1 MDMSFMSKFLAVGK
15 DAGERLNRLV
25 TADINPRP
33 NTSPSTGTGPSP
45 SPTHGTASNTG
56 LGSEL
61 ASGLGL
67 GLGSGQGME
76 LDSKRVGSES
86 GVGLISYC
94 QLLNEDG
101 KMEGDITVSKLG
113 EDRYMVIATDT
124 MHRQVRTWLNR
135 HLVEMKDGQGEMR
148 DGHVYVQDVTGS
160 YAQLNIQGPQ
170 SRQLMQVGEVVCP
183 CFSCFTPAF
192 YLFPS
197 CPSPS
202 CPSLPCRPSFLPLVF
217 CPITSLSPL
226 VPVPLFLSALLSA
239 TFFLPL
245 SFLPSFFFQSHPCL
259 LSFLPPLYFLSSFD
273 STISIYTTNLLLLT

>member
-1 MDMSFMSKFLAVGK
+1 MDMSFMSKFLVVGK

-33 NTSPSTGTGPSP
+33 STSPSTGTGPSP
-45 SPTHGTASNTG
+45 STSPSPTHGASLNT
-56 LGSEL
+56 
-61 ASGLGL
+61 

-76 LDSKRVGSES
+76 LISRRVGSES

-124 MHRQVRTWLNR
+124 MHRHVKAWLNR
-135 HLVEMKDGQGEMR
+135 HLVEMRDGQGERRDGQGEMR
-148 DGHVYVQDVTGS
+148 DSHVYVQDVTGS

-183 CFSCFTPAF
+183 CFSCFTTAF
-192 YLFPS
+192 YNFPS
-197 CPSPS
+197 CPSP
-202 CPSLPCRPSFLPLVF
+202 PF

-226 VPVPLFLSALLSA
+226 LLVPLLLS
-239 TFFLPL
+239 
-245 SFLPSFFFQSHPCL
+245 
-259 LSFLPPLYFLSSFD
+259 
-273 STISIYTTNLLLLT
+273 LLLLTPVPLLLAPLYVLSLYFCPLSILP